1 MKRFEVI
8 VDYTSIIVNNEWLNR
23 DDRICVIHMDYDGE
37 TKSLYL
43 TLTQKQIDHLAFMYQ
58 HGSSFDNIKIQ
69 AIEYEKQN
77 KAENV
82 VLEEI
87 E

>member
-1 MKRFEVI
+1 MKQFEVI
-8 VDYTSIIVNNEWLNR
+8 VDYTNIIENNEWLNR
-23 DDRICVIHMDYDGE
+23 DDRICVIHMNYNGE

-43 TLTQKQIDHLAFMYQ
+43 TLTQQQIDYLAFMYQ
-58 HGSSFDNIKIQ
+58 NDSSFDNIKIQ

-77 KAENV
+77 KTEDV
-82 VLEEI
+82 VLEET